1 VTPTSQIVGSQAV
14 LNVLT
19 GERYKTIT
27 KETEG
32 VLKGEYGL
40 TPAPV
45 NKELQARV
53 LNGAEPIT
61 CRPAD
66 LLEPEL
72 AKLTAELEAIAKE
85 KSIQLAEGDQR
96 IDDVLTYALF
106 PQVGLKFLENR
117 NNPSAFEPV
126 PTGRELVTS
135 AQGDEIYTVTV
146 EGQSYTV
153 TVAAGGDI
161 TGWVPVDG
169 AAEAGDTQ
177 GAGLSGGE
185 TVVAPLAG
193 IICKVLVKPGQK
205 VKVGDTLCV
214 LEAMKM
220 ETEISSFKNGT
231 IAAINVQAGDMVAVG
246 DILLTLS

>member
-1 VTPTSQIVGSQAV
+1 EIPRVREDLGFIPLVTPTSQIVGSQAV

-135 AQGDEIYTVTV
+135 TQGDEIYTVTV

-161 TGWVPVDG
+161 TGWVPLSDSADVG
-169 AAEAGDTQ
+169 AAH

-185 TVVAPLAG
+185 
-193 IICKVLVKPGQK
+193 
-205 VKVGDTLCV
+205 
-214 LEAMKM
+214 
-220 ETEISSFKNGT
+220 S
-231 IAAINVQAGDMVAVG
+231 
-246 DILLTLS
+246 